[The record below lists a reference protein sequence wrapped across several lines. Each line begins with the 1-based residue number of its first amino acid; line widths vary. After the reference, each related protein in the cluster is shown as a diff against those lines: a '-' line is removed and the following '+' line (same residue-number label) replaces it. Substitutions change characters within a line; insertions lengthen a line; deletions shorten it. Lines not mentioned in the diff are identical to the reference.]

1 MLSAERLI
9 PQDIKKMKSVL
20 LGLLSV
26 GILLTIGLYIF
37 LGTFSSFDE
46 RATYVEISFLSYL
59 VVSVIVSLITA
70 LKVGLAT
77 SQGRQY
83 LSLFIAMSLF
93 LCAESIWAY
102 FQLVLQIEVPYPSIA
117 DVFYLGFIPF
127 IGYHFYYS
135 FSVWQKE
142 KAVKMHSVIIAAI
155 ISAVQVGALVYLS
168 FPTDSEEDF
177 DLPSTII
184 SLSYFIGDGAL
195 LFVAIVILWSL
206 GRKSVFL
213 LHRILLSSFL
223 IMEVAGDTG
232 FIFHLYLVGE
242 EEFPKLDWVW
252 SMLWSI
258 SFVVL
263 VAGLVWY
270 NKISSRINLNIQN
283 VVAHEY
289 PVLESLWNM
298 KGADDGGSNSDL
310 EKDPQLENELTE
322 YVERGEMNQK
332 IINMIEGSKGE
343 LALLI
348 SIKTIENEIND
359 KILVIA
365 HLIKERSLYCRVLIP
380 RSDKLGE
387 LSQEFRNIATAKV
400 QYLYK
405 TLEDSFVLLL
415 GGNSMLR
422 METVDDASP
431 TDAGQK
437 TFYSNN
443 PQIVLVYET
452 LFENCWVLPMVHET
466 ASISQMAVST

>member
-1 MLSAERLI
+1 L
-9 PQDIKKMKSVL
+9 V
-20 LGLLSV
+20 
-26 GILLTIGLYIF
+26 
-37 LGTFSSFDE
+37 SFDE
-46 RATYVEISFLSYL
+46 RALYVEISFLSYI
-59 VVSVIVSLITA
+59 VVYVIASLITA

-77 SQGRQY
+77 SQGRHY
-83 LSLFIAMSLF
+83 LSLFIAMSLY

-135 FSVWQKE
+135 FNVWQKE
-142 KAVKMHSVIIAAI
+142 KAVKMHSVILAAI
-155 ISAVQVGALVYLS
+155 ISAAQVGALVYLS
-168 FPTDSEEDF
+168 FPTDPEEEDF
-177 DLPSTII
+177 DLPSTIV

-223 IMEVAGDTG
+223 IMMVAGDTG

-242 EEFPKLDWVW
+242 EEFPKLEWVW

-283 VVAHEY
+283 VVAHD

-298 KGADDGGSNSDL
+298 KGADDGGSNSGL
-310 EKDPQLENELTE
+310 EKDPRLENELTE
-322 YVERGEMNQK
+322 YLRHGEIDQK
-332 IINMIEGSKGE
+332 IINIIEGSKGE
-343 LALLI
+343 VSLLI
-348 SIKTIENEIND
+348 SIKTIENETMD

-365 HLIKERSLYCRVLIP
+365 QLVKERNLYCRVLIS
-380 RSDKLGE
+380 RSDKLQE
-387 LSQEFRNIATAKV
+387 LSQGFSNIATAVV

-405 TLEDSFVLLL
+405 TLDDDFVLFL
-415 GGNSMLR
+415 GGNSMLM
-422 METVDDASP
+422 MESAENDADP
-431 TDAGQK
+431 TDARQK

-443 PQIVLVYET
+443 SIKVLAYQS
-452 LFENCWVLPMVHET
+452 LFENCWVLPMVHEI
-466 ASISQMAVST
+466 ASVQRKGR

>member
-1 MLSAERLI
+1 M
-9 PQDIKKMKSVL
+9 V
-20 LGLLSV
+20 
-26 GILLTIGLYIF
+26 
-37 LGTFSSFDE
+37 SFDE
-46 RATYVEISFLSYL
+46 RALYVEISFLSYI
-59 VVSVIVSLITA
+59 VVYVIASLITA

-77 SQGRQY
+77 SQGRHY
-83 LSLFIAMSLF
+83 LSLFIAMSLY

-135 FSVWQKE
+135 FNVWQKE
-142 KAVKMHSVIIAAI
+142 KAVKMHSVILAAI
-155 ISAVQVGALVYLS
+155 ISAAQVGALVYLS
-168 FPTDSEEDF
+168 FPTDPEEEDF
-177 DLPSTII
+177 DLPSTIV

-223 IMEVAGDTG
+223 IMMVAGDTG

-242 EEFPKLDWVW
+242 EEFPKLEWVW

-283 VVAHEY
+283 VVAHD

-298 KGADDGGSNSDL
+298 KGADDGGSNSGL
-310 EKDPQLENELTE
+310 EKDPRLENELTE
-322 YVERGEMNQK
+322 YLRHGEIDQK
-332 IINMIEGSKGE
+332 IINIIEGSKGE
-343 LALLI
+343 VSLLI
-348 SIKTIENEIND
+348 SIKTIENETMD

-365 HLIKERSLYCRVLIP
+365 QLVKERNLYCRVLIS
-380 RSDKLGE
+380 RSDKLQE
-387 LSQEFRNIATAKV
+387 LSQGFSNIATAVV

-405 TLEDSFVLLL
+405 TLDDDFVLFL
-415 GGNSMLR
+415 GGNSMLM
-422 METVDDASP
+422 MESAENDADP
-431 TDAGQK
+431 TDARQK

-443 PQIVLVYET
+443 SIKVLAYQS
-452 LFENCWVLPMVHET
+452 LFENCWVLPMVHEI
-466 ASISQMAVST
+466 ASVQRKGR